1 MSMTEPKASLSEAL
15 EVLLRFGTLMLRA
28 GDTAFRVRD
37 AMGMLADSMGL
48 DRLDLQVTLN
58 SMTATVRRGEEY
70 ATLTREIAPIGIN
83 SWRIAELERL
93 AQAKPRDLTPK
104 VLGAKLDAIE
114 AVPSLRP
121 VLVVAIAIG
130 LASGSF
136 SYLNGGDLLGTVA
149 AAIAGGLGQGLRALL
164 FIWRGNQY
172 AVTAL
177 CAVFTAGLYCLLI
190 AALAPTGF
198 GPGHA
203 AGFIFSVLFL
213 VPGFPLIAG
222 LLDLMQHQLAAGI
235 VRLFY
240 GVMILLAAAIGL
252 SAVAAVAGLTVAPA
266 PTTAYHLDAPTI
278 ALRAL
283 ASLVGGCGF
292 AILYNSSTR
301 AVIAVGILSLLGND
315 LRLVLYDFGMPLAP
329 ATFCGALLV
338 GLLASLVRAWWR
350 EPRIALTVPSIIIMT
365 PGLYAFQTIVML
377 NQDEVLPAMQAGASC
392 FFIVGGMAMGLAAAR
407 FVTERRW
414 LVED

>member
-1 MSMTEPKASLSEAL
+1 MTEQKASLTEAL

-58 SMTATVRRGEEY
+58 SMTATVRRGEED

-104 VLGAKLDAIE
+104 VLGTKLDAIE

-164 FIWRGNQY
+164 FIRRGNQY

-177 CAVFTAGLYCLLI
+177 CAVYTAGLYCLLI

-198 GPGHA
+198 GPGQA

-266 PTTAYHLDAPTI
+266 PTTAYHLDAPSI

-315 LRLVLYDFGMPLAP
+315 LRLALYDFGMPLAP

-377 NQDEVLPAMQAGASC
+377 NQGEVLPAMEAGASC